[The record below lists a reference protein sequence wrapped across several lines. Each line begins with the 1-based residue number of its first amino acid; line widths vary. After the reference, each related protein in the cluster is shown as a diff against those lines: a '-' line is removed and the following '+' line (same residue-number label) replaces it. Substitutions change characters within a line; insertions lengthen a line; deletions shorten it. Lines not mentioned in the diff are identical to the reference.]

1 MTLAI
6 VASISLVIGVAI
18 GIAATRIQNREREAR
33 AELRGLTNRRVLEL
47 SAEEAFRHCEGS
59 I

>member
-1 MTLAI
+1 MTILALSLTF
-6 VASISLVIGVAI
+6 VAGCAC
-18 GIAATRIQNREREAR
+18 GWAATRIQIREREAR

-59 I
+59 S

>member
-1 MTLAI
+1 MTWIALS
-6 VASISLVIGVAI
+6 VAFVA
-18 GIAATRIQNREREAR
+18 GIALGWAATRIQIREREAR

-59 I
+59 S